1 MSRGTCRSCSRAVK
15 DRHNLAAKKRLIG
28 ANQAHARE
36 ADRDGQQM
44 DMSHHAMF
52 QLTIQAG
59 AGPGD
64 FGKKDIIVQNRRSLQ
79 CNSANSGRD
88 KA

>member
-1 MSRGTCRSCSRAVK
+1 LPENEPWHVPELAAELVK

-64 FGKKDIIVQNRRSLQ
+64 FGKKDIIVQNRRFV
-79 CNSANSGRD
+79 AM
-88 KA
+88 